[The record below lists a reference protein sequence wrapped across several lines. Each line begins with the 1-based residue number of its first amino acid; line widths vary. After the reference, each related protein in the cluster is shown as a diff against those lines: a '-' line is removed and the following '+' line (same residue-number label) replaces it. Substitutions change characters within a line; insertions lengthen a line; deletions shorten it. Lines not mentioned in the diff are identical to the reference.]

1 MCYKADMK
9 KNTLKY
15 MAMALLLVA
24 AFSMTACGSGSGA
37 DNERL
42 AALEAEIKALRVD
55 AQAREARFKD
65 ELVQIRKNLEGIR
78 GLIQVEKGRADA
90 LAPQSEADSG
100 DSLDQEIDKK
110 AKSFVSENL
119 DRLLDITKKLLDKM
133 EQELDQQMKDVEPQ
147 PKGEEI

>member
-65 ELVQIRKNLEGIR
+65 ELVQIRKNLEGIS